1 MRNIKGDM
9 VMKIVRNPAWVYY
22 LSDDVQLDDDKCGK
36 WMYFFGDKKFV
47 AKICE
52 DAVKK
57 NIVEESKHTDDET
70 GVACFYLN
78 CDDIDTHKKIILY
91 FIENNLIRKTKSGR
105 FYDISFKLDN
115 QTRAG
120 EYGDEFKSD
129 IKLSKFVNLDTREW
143 LL

>member
-1 MRNIKGDM
+1 MKTIKKFGW
-9 VMKIVRNPAWVYY
+9 IYY
-22 LSDDVQLDDDKCGK
+22 IDDDIQFDENKVGK
-36 WMYFFGDKKFV
+36 WMYFFNDKEFV

-52 DAVKK
+52 DAVKM
-57 NIVEESKHTDDET
+57 NIVKESKHSNEEK

-91 FIENNLIRKTKSGR
+91 FIENNLISRTKSGR
-105 FYDISFKLDN
+105 LYNISFKLDN

-129 IKLSKFVNLDTREW
+129 IKLSKFVDLNTGEW

>member
-1 MRNIKGDM
+1 METIRKNG
-9 VMKIVRNPAWVYY
+9 WVYY
-22 LSDDVQLDDDKCGK
+22 LGDDIQFDSDKVGK

-52 DAVKK
+52 DAVKM
-57 NIVEESKHTDDET
+57 NIVNESKHSDKET
-70 GVACFYLN
+70 GVSCFYLN

-91 FIENNLIRKTKSGR
+91 FIENNLISRTKSGR
-105 FYDISFKLDN
+105 LYNISFKLDS
-115 QTRAG
+115 QTSAG

-129 IKLSKFVNLDTREW
+129 IKLSKFVDLDTGEW

>member
-1 MRNIKGDM
+1 MEIIEKYGW
-9 VMKIVRNPAWVYY
+9 IYY
-22 LSDDVQLDDDKCGK
+22 LGDDVQLDRDKCGK
-36 WMYFFGDKKFV
+36 WMYFFSDKKFV

-57 NIVEESKHTDDET
+57 NIVKELKHTDDET

-91 FIENNLIRKTKSGR
+91 FIENNLISRTKSGR
-105 FYDISFKLDN
+105 LYNISFKLDN

-129 IKLSKFVNLDTREW
+129 IKLSNFVNLNTGEW
-143 LL
+143 IL

>member
-1 MRNIKGDM
+1 METIREFG
-9 VMKIVRNPAWVYY
+9 WVYY
-22 LSDDVQLDDDKCGK
+22 LGDENNLDRDKSGK
-36 WMYFFGDKKFV
+36 WMYFFDNKKFV
-47 AKICE
+47 EKICE

-57 NIVEESKHTDDET
+57 NIVNQSKHSDEET

-78 CDDIDTHKKIILY
+78 YDDVDTHKKIISY
-91 FIENNLIRKTKSGR
+91 FIENNLIKKTKSGR
-105 FYDISFKLDN
+105 LYNISFKLDN

-129 IKLSKFVNLDTREW
+129 IKLAKFVNLDTGEW

>member
-1 MRNIKGDM
+1 M
-9 VMKIVRNPAWVYY
+9 VMETIREFGWVYY
-22 LSDDVQLDDDKCGK
+22 LGDENNLDRDKSGK
-36 WMYFFGDKKFV
+36 WMYFFDNKKFV
-47 AKICE
+47 EKICE

-57 NIVEESKHTDDET
+57 NIVNQSKHSDEET

-78 CDDIDTHKKIILY
+78 YDDVDTHKKIISY
-91 FIENNLIRKTKSGR
+91 FIENNLIKKTKSGR
-105 FYDISFKLDN
+105 LYNISFKLDN

-129 IKLSKFVNLDTREW
+129 IKLAKFVNLDTGEW

>member
-1 MRNIKGDM
+1 VRNIQGDV
-9 VMKIVRNPAWVYY
+9 VMEIVKEFGWVYY
-22 LSDDVQLDDDKCGK
+22 SGNDVQLDRDKCGK
-36 WMYFFGDKKFV
+36 WMYFFSDKKFI

-52 DAVKK
+52 DVVKK
-57 NIVEESKHTDDET
+57 NIVKHSKHTDDET

-91 FIENNLIRKTKSGR
+91 FIENNLISRTKSGR
-105 FYDISFKLDN
+105 LYNISFKLDN

-120 EYGDEFKSD
+120 EYGDKFKSD
-129 IKLSKFVNLDTREW
+129 IKLSNFVNLDTGEW